1 MQKIS
6 FTGFGYFTGSNVYIS
21 DWGDTS
27 GGIATQ
33 QFAWSGAHSAG
44 DAPTTGDIIGVAADF
59 DNRKFY
65 WHINGEYID
74 SGSGTSNPST
84 GANANSTY
92 TASEEFPDDAEKYPW
107 LTGYGTSSFIFNFWS
122 RRNFC

>member
-1 MQKIS
+1 M
-6 FTGFGYFTGSNVYIS
+6 
-21 DWGDTS
+21 
-27 GGIATQ
+27 
-33 QFAWSGAHSAG
+33 HSAG

-65 WHINGEYID
+65 WHVNGEYMN

-92 TASEEFPDDAEKYPW
+92 TASEVQTMLKSI
-107 LTGYGTSSFIFNFWS
+107 LG
-122 RRNFC
+122 